1 MFRIFGYSNYY
12 LVLFTFV
19 TIFQVI
25 FFLGILLILEVI
37 RGVLKLHLIWILNL
51 IVLLSKQNIDV
62 IYVKIYL
69 YLYMWL
75 NNTNNNFY
83 F

>member
-37 RGVLKLHLIWILNL
+37 RGVL
-51 IVLLSKQNIDV
+51 
-62 IYVKIYL
+62 
-69 YLYMWL
+69 
-75 NNTNNNFY
+75 
-83 F
+83 